1 MEPKIIFVS
10 QEALKDFETCI
21 VKAQVKPAYIVV
33 FGDSKGKYIS
43 FDDFLK
49 PQVNGKQFKVY
60 ETNNPKKTAAIM
72 FSSGTTG
79 LPKGICLNHY
89 TLLSQSGS
97 FGKDAFDGDNLASF
111 DRVVLLYPTLYWVSR
126 VCVLIGSILRGEANV
141 ICRSFDPK
149 SFLRVIEKYKVTST
163 FVPLYYLPP
172 LIKEPSKNKFDL
184 SSLKVLLTGSCPVT
198 AQLMKE
204 TIDAFPETIVKLG
217 YGQTEVAGAVARFTL
232 PKDQK
237 TQKKRLTSCGRIYCY
252 FQWKIVDLETEQPVT
267 GPNKKGEL
275 RLKTDL
281 HMNGYYKMDS
291 SDVFDSEGYLKT
303 GDIAYYDEDNYL
315 FIVDRIKEMFKYRG
329 WHILRAIVE
338 EVIMGHP
345 AVKEAAVVGIPHP
358 EDGDHAMALVT
369 LKKGYE
375 TVTSEEIRKF
385 ADGRLSDAQKLRAG
399 VKILDELARTATGK
413 LKRRAM
419 REMILSHKKNGSP

>member
-1 MEPKIIFVS
+1 
-10 QEALKDFETCI
+10 
-21 VKAQVKPAYIVV
+21 
-33 FGDSKGKYIS
+33 
-43 FDDFLK
+43 
-49 PQVNGKQFKVY
+49 
-60 ETNNPKKTAAIM
+60 
-72 FSSGTTG
+72 
-79 LPKGICLNHY
+79 
-89 TLLSQSGS
+89 
-97 FGKDAFDGDNLASF
+97 
-111 DRVVLLYPTLYWVSR
+111 
-126 VCVLIGSILRGEANV
+126 
-141 ICRSFDPK
+141 
-149 SFLRVIEKYKVTST
+149 
-163 FVPLYYLPP
+163 
-172 LIKEPSKNKFDL
+172 
-184 SSLKVLLTGSCPVT
+184 
-198 AQLMKE
+198 
-204 TIDAFPETIVKLG
+204 
-217 YGQTEVAGAVARFTL
+217 
-232 PKDQK
+232 
-237 TQKKRLTSCGRIYCY
+237 
-252 FQWKIVDLETEQPVT
+252 
-267 GPNKKGEL
+267 
-275 RLKTDL
+275 
-281 HMNGYYKMDS
+281 MNGYYKMDS